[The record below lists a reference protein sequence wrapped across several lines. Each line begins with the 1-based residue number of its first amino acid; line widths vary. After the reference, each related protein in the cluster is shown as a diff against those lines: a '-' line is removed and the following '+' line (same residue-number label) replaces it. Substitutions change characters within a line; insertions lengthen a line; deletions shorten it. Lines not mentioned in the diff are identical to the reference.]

1 MPTSPTLEA
10 RIERA
15 LDRVPRQRSLWIAL
29 SGGLDSCVL
38 LALAARACG
47 QRSRRLRAIH
57 VHHGLQ
63 AAADDFERHCRRLC
77 AQQGVTLEVVRARVD
92 RTSGKGL
99 EAAARQARYDAF
111 VECLDAGDVL
121 WLAQHSDDQAETL
134 LLAALRR
141 AGVAGL
147 AAMPARREE
156 RGLSIERPLLEVR
169 RSELE
174 AEARR
179 RGLDW
184 VEDPSN
190 ASREFDRNYLR
201 HEVVPAL
208 EQRWPDAADA
218 LAVSARHAGE
228 AAALLDEYA
237 LEDLARL
244 GGDPARLELEG
255 LLSLSR
261 RRQRWLI
268 GLCMRR
274 LGLAPAPGPRLDDL
288 LEQCHARRDAEVKVS
303 WPGAE
308 ARLWRGALWLMG
320 EGAGDPLEVA
330 EGPWSPGSAL
340 VVAGVSM
347 KLPTTEEETP
357 LPLWLR
363 QRQGGERLRLAGRGS
378 RDLKRLLQ
386 EAGVPPWR
394 RAQVLVVWQGEVC
407 VAALDAG
414 RGCWIA
420 LAEGWTASPLRA
432 TPGAG

>member
-1 MPTSPTLEA
+1 MPLSPTLEA

-15 LDRVPRQRSLWIAL
+15 LDRVPPERSLWIAL

-47 QRSRRLRAIH
+47 RRSRRLRAIH

-63 AAADDFERHCRRLC
+63 AAADDFEHHCRRLC
-77 AQQGVTLEVVRARVD
+77 AHLDVTLEVVRARVD
-92 RTSGKGL
+92 RSSGKGL

-121 WLAQHSDDQAETL
+121 WLAQHRDDQAETL

-169 RSELE
+169 RSDLE
-174 AEARR
+174 VEARR
-179 RGLDW
+179 HGLDW

-208 EQRWPDAADA
+208 ARRWPDATEA
-218 LAVSARHAGE
+218 LAMSARHAGE

-268 GLCMRR
+268 GLCLRR
-274 LGLAPAPGPRLDDL
+274 LGLAPAPGARLDEL

-308 ARLWRGALWLMG
+308 ARLWRAALWLMG
-320 EGAGDPLEVA
+320 EGAGDPVA
-330 EGPWSPGSAL
+330 LPEGPWSPGSTLA
-340 VVAGVSM
+340 VTGVSM
-347 KLPTTEEETP
+347 TLPLPRTTGETP

-363 QRQGGERLRLAGRGS
+363 PRQGGERLRLAGRGL

-394 RAQVLVVWQGEVC
+394 RGQVLVVWQGDCC

-414 RGCWIA
+414 RGRWIA
-420 LAEGWTASPLRA
+420 LAEGWTASP
-432 TPGAG
+432 